1 MSVQY
6 PTQQVDELLSIRDY
20 GTIIHDK
27 QLFLIT
33 FLKASILSN
42 LSKLE
47 SYNIFFHD
55 KQIGLHSSKAA
66 RKEIPEKAIPGEVEI
81 IRQHLL
87 EGHKT
92 KHDVH
97 LVPIVISLREI
108 CIKKRCDII
117 NLTNWNSDHNERINY
132 FRFSDLIKP
141 TLPKLCSL
149 LGARCL
155 FKPVIQQ
162 YREDQSGGIE
172 QKNVE
177 AIDIE
182 WIREEHVIYSIAP
195 QEIPSRE
202 LNSLVKSTYDMYQ
215 NSICCDFIIG
225 IGEVTIPVHSIPF
238 YTYGG
243 DAIKNMLT
251 TNMKEQQERKIEIK
265 EFKEKTVR
273 AFIDFIYLGPKGL
286 NPESDRYQELDV
298 IELFRMAQTY
308 QVKDLIDHC
317 ANLMSL
323 YCTSDQADNIE
334 EMADYYQN
342 DYLKKLS
349 EHLKKQPNS

>member
-6 PTQQVDELLSIRDY
+6 PIQQVDELLSKRDY

-33 FLKASILSN
+33 FLKATILSN
-42 LSKLE
+42 LGENNFYKISL
-47 SYNIFFHD
+47 HD
-55 KQIGLHSSKAA
+55 KQINLLSSKAFL
-66 RKEIPEKAIPGEVEI
+66 KEVPEEVEI

-92 KHDVH
+92 KQDMY
-97 LVPIVISLREI
+97 LAPIDISYRI
-108 CIKKRCDII
+108 FIKKRCDII
-117 NLTNWNSDHNERINY
+117 NLTNWNSGHNKHISY

-155 FKPVIQQ
+155 FRPVIQQ
-162 YREDQSGGIE
+162 YRIDQSGGIE
-172 QKNVE
+172 QENVE

-182 WIREEHVIYSIAP
+182 WIREEHLIYSIAP

-202 LNSLVKSTYDMYQ
+202 LNSLIKSSYDMYQ
-215 NSICCDFIIG
+215 NSICCDLVIVIG
-225 IGEVTIPVHSIPF
+225 KATIPVHSIPF

-251 TNMKEQQERKIEIK
+251 ANMKEQQEKTIEITA
-265 EFKEKTVR
+265 FDEKTVR
-273 AFIDFIYLGPKGL
+273 AFIDFVYLGPEGL
-286 NPESDRYQELDV
+286 DPTTDSCQELDV
-298 IELFRMAQTY
+298 VELFKMAQVY
-308 QVKDLIDHC
+308 QLEDLITHC
-317 ANLMSL
+317 TNLLSL
-323 YCTSDQADNIE
+323 FASPDQAETISE
-334 EMADYYQN
+334 LAVLYEN
-342 DYLKKLS
+342 DLLKKLS
-349 EHLKKQPNS
+349 EHLKS